1 MSRFLH
7 ATAFVLLLFL
17 PVAGAATPKATET
30 QGKHPETNNCVV
42 IDDGNGLACAGA
54 APDVAG
60 TARTWIEERVA
71 ALRAE
76 PEMSEDDEKLLEEF
90 EAYLSGPDKVITIK
104 RLPH

>member
-1 MSRFLH
+1 MSRFLYT
-7 ATAFVLLLFL
+7 TAFAVFLSL

-54 APDVAG
+54 APEVAG
-60 TARTWIEERVA
+60 TARTWIEQRVA

-76 PEMSEDDEKLLEEF
+76 PQLSEDDEKLLEEL
-90 EAYLSGPDKVITIK
+90 EAYLSGPDKIVTIK
-104 RLPH
+104 PLPH